1 MNRLR
6 NIRGTGLGRHLTIRH
21 RLQAVPASPAARAD
35 LHTAHHTRTR
45 HVHAHREPTGVC
57 RHPITEVT
65 L

>member
-6 NIRGTGLGRHLTIRH
+6 NVRGGGLGRHLTIH
-21 RLQAVPASPAARAD
+21 HGLHAVPASPAVRAD

-45 HVHAHREPTGVC
+45 HVHAHREPTGAC
-57 RHPITEVT
+57 RQPISEET